1 MLKVIRDLLKYDGR
15 FRIAFIFL
23 IAVVAM
29 ILLSFVSPYDPG
41 KSFVVAMDSPPSME
55 HIFGTDSRGMDIFW
69 WMTFAVRNS
78 LLMGVIT
85 AVISRV
91 IAILVGLIAGY
102 RGGWLD

>member
-23 IAVVAM
+23 VVVVAM

-41 KSFVVAMDSPPSME
+41 KSFVVAMDTPPSLG

-78 LLMGVIT
+78 LAMGVIT
-85 AVISRV
+85 AAISSRPPPP
-91 IAILVGLIAGY
+91 GK
-102 RGGWLD
+102 